1 MFEDVIIYYLCLST
15 GHSWALIGKKWE
27 LFEIQV
33 MFVICALRDKGD
45 CEWHQ
50 STFPSAGI
58 LKKAYTTLNPI
69 TIIKLTGLFS
79 TDWSCYFKVCLKQ
92 WIFTFFSHKVS
103 YFTNVRGIS
112 LKIGNWIFQTVYICD
127 QGPFIYK
134 LDFEMWC

>member
-1 MFEDVIIYYLCLST
+1 
-15 GHSWALIGKKWE
+15 
-27 LFEIQV
+27 

-79 TDWSCYFKVCLKQ
+79 TDLSCYFKVCRKQ
-92 WIFTFFSHKVS
+92 WLFTFFSHKVS

-112 LKIGNWIFQTVYICD
+112 LKIGIGYIRPYTFVIKDPSYINLILKCD
-127 QGPFIYK
+127 VRNGPTPEQYI
-134 LDFEMWC
+134 EEN